1 MSIAVVVGPGIELV
15 AELGTV
21 MIEEEPFST
30 LEPDIAERQLVKL
43 VVAEH
48 TAAVGQQRLAFV
60 LEQLV
65 VEEDPSAVEQ
75 QDFEGELASCLVLV

>member
-1 MSIAVVVGPGIELV
+1 M
-15 AELGTV
+15 
-21 MIEEEPFST
+21 
-30 LEPDIAERQLVKL
+30 
-43 VVAEH
+43 VAEH

-75 QDFEGELASCLVLV
+75 QDFVGELASCLVLV